1 MKSTPRTERV
11 GDEVRSAIANAL
23 LTEAGDERLLQVSIT
38 LVTMSPDLRH
48 ARVYWNV
55 IATEPPSDRERT
67 RFERALQRA
76 QGFLRKAVADRV
88 LIRHVPELTF
98 VYDVSI
104 EHARHMESV
113 LSNLEIPD
121 PQVVEDE

>member
-11 GDEVRSAIANAL
+11 GDEVRNAVANAL
-23 LTEAGDERLLQVSIT
+23 LTEAGDERLARLSVT
-38 LVTMSPDLRH
+38 LVKMSPDLRH

-55 IATEPPSDRERT
+55 IATETPDERERG
-67 RFERALQRA
+67 RYERALQRA

-88 LIRHVPELTF
+88 LMRHVPELTF

-104 EHARHMESV
+104 EHARHMETV
-113 LSNLEIPD
+113 LSALEIPD
-121 PQVVEDE
+121 APAVEDE

>member
-23 LTEAGDERLLQVSIT
+23 LTEAGDERLLQVSVT